1 MSAAERIRAFNRGR
15 DPERL
20 AMKLRAIRNDP
31 FQFLRGT
38 CHLFYEQLPRDPLLR
53 RAPDAWLCGDLHL
66 QNMGSYKG
74 DNRLVYYDINDFD
87 EAALG
92 PCTLDLLRFATSILI
107 AAEDLSIG
115 RADALAICGR
125 AIDAYA
131 AALRAGQARWVEA
144 ETAEGVIAE
153 LLEKLARPGR
163 RRLLNARTTRT
174 RNGRRLRT
182 EGRKAL
188 PASADDRE
196 RVTMFMKDLAARHEH
211 PRFFKMVDVARR
223 IAGTGSL
230 GVNRFVILVEGKGS
244 PDGNYLLD
252 LKLARP
258 SCLTRHIPT
267 RQPRW
272 SNDAERVTTV
282 QKRMQ
287 AVTHAFLHAERM
299 DGLWYVL
306 RDLQPSEDRV
316 DLMKLRREPRGLR
329 TAVEGMGKLLAW
341 AQLRSSGRQRSAIAD
356 QLIAFG
362 AEPDLRKGMVDL
374 AVQCSRQVIADWK
387 DYCKSDM
394 GLDTASNRK
403 DLSRRRRSA

>member
-1 MSAAERIRAFNRGR
+1 MTAADRIRAFNRGR

-20 AMKLRAIRNDP
+20 AMKLRALRNDP

-38 CHLFYEQLPRDPLLR
+38 CHLFYEQLPTDPLLR

-92 PCTLDLLRFATSILI
+92 PCTIDLLRFTTSILI
-107 AAEDLSIG
+107 AADDLSIRRG
-115 RADALAICGR
+115 DALTLCGS

-131 AALRAGQARWVEA
+131 GALRAGSARWVEA
-144 ETAEGVIAE
+144 ETAEGIIAR
-153 LLEKLARPGR
+153 LLHRLARPGR
-163 RRLLNARTTRT
+163 RRLLNARTTITGR
-174 RNGRRLRT
+174 RRRLRT
-182 EGRKAL
+182 DGRKAL
-188 PASADDRE
+188 PASDDDRE
-196 RVTMFMKDLAARHEH
+196 HVALFMSEIAGRHDN
-211 PRFFKMVDVARR
+211 PRFYKMIDVARR

-230 GVNRFVILVEGKGS
+230 GVSRFAILVEGKGS

-252 LKLARP
+252 LKHARP
-258 SCLTRHIPT
+258 SCLTRHISA

-272 SNDAERVTTV
+272 SNEAERVTTV

-287 AVTHAFLHAERM
+287 AVSQAFLHAERM
-299 DGLWYVL
+299 NGQWYVL

-316 DLMKLRREPRGLR
+316 DLDELRGDPAGLR
-329 TAVEGMGKLLAW
+329 TAVEGMGRLLAW
-341 AQLRSSGRQRSAIAD
+341 AQLRSTGRQRSAIAD
-356 QLIAFG
+356 ELIAFG
-362 AEPDLRKGMVDL
+362 AEPDLRKGMLDL
-374 AVQCSRQVIADWK
+374 AVQCSRQVVADWK

-394 GLDTASNRK
+394 GLT
-403 DLSRRRRSA
+403 